1 MHSSHWRGGEFEGRN
16 VYINYLEFFCLF
28 SPNYLVIQL
37 FASLWLT
44 DIYLVLSGISQ
55 FYVLF
60 FLADLF
66 PSNGHWGH
74 SCLAPVSLW
83 IIFIS
88 VCEGR
93 GPLRE
98 WPSPEFYT
106 LHHPHVNTPTGKSKE
121 IHLTSQNFIWSG
133 FQKVWGESGIISV
146 FWYEGEDRSLLM
158 RSKNPWFQINRSL
171 GLLVLVSDE

>member
-1 MHSSHWRGGEFEGRN
+1 MCAQLTLTWWRIWGQN
-16 VYINYLEFFCLF
+16 IYINYLEFFCLF

-37 FASLWLT
+37 FASLWLA

-55 FYVLF
+55 FYVLC

-66 PSNGHWGH
+66 PSTGHWGR

-93 GPLRE
+93 GHLRE
-98 WPSPEFYT
+98 WPSREFYT
-106 LHHPHVNTPTGKSKE
+106 LHHPQVNTKAKE
-121 IHLTSQNFIWSG
+121 IHLHSQG
-133 FQKVWGESGIISV
+133 FQKVWGEVGIISV
-146 FWYEGEDRSLLM
+146 FWYAGEDISLLM
-158 RSKNPWFQINRSL
+158 RSKNPWFQINRIL
-171 GLLVLVSDE
+171 GLLVLFSAE